1 MVCGGTHPISY
12 GLKQNRLTP
21 FSHQQGGIL
30 PETTSLLS
38 GVSSLLDHPTE
49 LGLAHLHNHESQFV
63 KVSLSPSFTYICV
76 YALSR

>member
-1 MVCGGTHPISY
+1 MVCVGTHPISY

-21 FSHQQGGIL
+21 FSHQQGGVL

-38 GVSSLLDHPTE
+38 RVSSLLDHPAE
-49 LGLAHLHNHESQFV
+49 LGLAHLHNHVSQFL

-76 YALSR
+76 YALSC